1 MNKLNRKIEFLFV
14 MIALFGL
21 SNCEGSKLDYELLET
36 RIFSL
41 SIPFN
46 AIEVHDGFEVEMTTA
61 VTSPTV
67 TIPAFLYENMELYVV
82 EDRLVVSIDRSIIKK
97 CQMKLQIPM
106 NDSLREVRLSGRSS
120 MTLDKTMPIDEIWL
134 SGESMCQLNIETRD
148 LDIKLSGESMCQLN
162 IEARDLDIKL
172 SGESSAEIAGIASA
186 AEIEISGESTLQAR
200 ALDLEEISGEMSG
213 ESLADITVCGKIELE
228 ISGGSTLV
236 YGTPDDS
243 CHPKL
248 DCKVSGESV
257 IRSR

>member
-36 RIFSL
+36 RICSL

-120 MTLDKTMPIDEIWL
+120 MTLDKTMPIDEIW
-134 SGESMCQLNIETRD
+134 
-148 LDIKLSGESMCQLN
+148 LSGESMCQLN

>member
-1 MNKLNRKIEFLFV
+1 MKKLNRKIEFLFV

-21 SNCEGSKLDYELLET
+21 SNCEGSKSDYELLET
-36 RIFSL
+36 RIFPL

-46 AIEVHDGFEVEMTTA
+46 AIEVHSGFEVEMTTA

-82 EDRLVVSIDRSIIKK
+82 EDRLVVSIDRNIIKK

-106 NDSLREVRLSGRSS
+106 NKLLRGVRLSGGSS
-120 MTLDKTMPIDEIWL
+120 MILDKTMPIDEIWL
-134 SGESMCQLNIETRD
+134 SGESMCKLNIEAKD
-148 LDIKLSGESMCQLN
+148 LDIKM
-162 IEARDLDIKL
+162 

-186 AEIEISGESTLQAR
+186 AEIEISGESSLQAR

-213 ESLADITVCGKIELE
+213 ESSADITVCSKIELD

-236 YGTPDDS
+236 YGTPDAS
-243 CHPKL
+243 CRPKL